1 MRDGGGPYAGVGV
14 QSRDSEH
21 AAGAPDRG
29 ELGLV
34 DVTPGPAPNWLLSAA
49 KSLRPN
55 EFIHDPVGW
64 ASHRIGAHLWS
75 KQAEV
80 ARSVVENKRT
90 AVPSAHAQG
99 KSWLASM
106 LACWWVETRPPGE
119 AIVVT
124 TAPTSEQ
131 VHSILWEEIRSHHR
145 KHGLIGKAQ
154 RSDRWVLDDGT
165 LVGMGRKPP
174 DHSQSAFQGIHKKY
188 VLVLADEAC
197 GIPLHLWEAI
207 EAITTS
213 DFCRILAIG
222 NPDDNSAPFAHMCL
236 QDPGWNVIRLSAL
249 ESPNLTGERVPE
261 YLSELLVSADWVD
274 DKRRRWGENSPLFKA
289 KVEGIFADKEDA
301 LIPLSW
307 VTQAQHRWERHHDI
321 EDSFE
326 VTPHGPVYIGV
337 DVARFGAD
345 RTCIATRQGDL
356 IHELERR
363 PPQDTMATAFD
374 VELALRRAPHSHA
387 IVDVIG
393 IGAGVLDKLR
403 QDGYSAYPFNAS
415 AGTGKRDMTNTLKF
429 PNLRSAAWWNMRELL
444 DPANDPTL
452 ALPPDDEL
460 AADLT
465 APGWRDSGGKII
477 IEAKDAQRKSL
488 GRSTDAGDA
497 VVMSCWRDL
506 EKANARRTQSVGQGQ
521 PYVTPLDH
529 LGGLEERT
537 QDRRDARVTAKD
549 HPLYR
554 GSRRSFSYRKGPG
567 GWT

>member
-1 MRDGGGPYAGVGV
+1 MSSP
-14 QSRDSEH
+14 
-21 AAGAPDRG
+21 

-34 DVTPGPAPNWLLSAA
+34 DVTPGPPPRWLLSAA

-55 EFIHDPVGW
+55 EFINDPVGW
-64 ASHRIGAHLWS
+64 ASHRLGAHLWS

-207 EAITTS
+207 ESITTS
-213 DFCRILAIG
+213 DACRILAIG

-249 ESPNLTGERVPE
+249 DSPNLTGEKVPE
-261 YLSELLVSADWVD
+261 YLSELLVSAAWVE
-274 DKRRRWGENSPLFKA
+274 DKRLRWGENSPLFKA

-307 VTQAQHRWERHHDI
+307 VTQAQRRWERHMDV
-321 EDSFE
+321 EDPFE
-326 VTPHGPVYIGV
+326 VSVRGDVYIGV
-337 DVARFGAD
+337 DVARFGND

-374 VELALRRAPHSHA
+374 VAIALGRAPRSHA

-393 IGAGVLDKLR
+393 VGAGVLDKLR
-403 QDGYSAYPFNAS
+403 QDGHSAHPFNAS
-415 AGTGKRDMTNTLKF
+415 KGTKKRDMTGTLRF

-444 DPANDPTL
+444 DPANDPEL

-465 APGWRDSGGKII
+465 APGWRDQGGKVI
-477 IEAKDAQRKSL
+477 IEAKDEQRKQL

-497 VVMSCWRDL
+497 VVMSCYRDY
-506 EKANARRTQSVGQGQ
+506 ERANAKHQRRVAEGN
-521 PYVTPLDH
+521 PYSSP
-529 LGGLEERT
+529 GLETPDELDEH
-537 QDRRDARVTAKD
+537 QDRREARAGARH
-549 HPLYR
+549 HPMYR
-554 GSRRSFSYRKGPG
+554 GRKSNYAYSKGPG
-567 GWT
+567 GWR